1 MKDEYGFDH
10 ASDEVIAVRAELA
23 DEVVQAL
30 QLAGLPAFRSDHV
43 SASRPGAVVHV
54 HRDADLAS
62 AAVSASWHGDD
73 RLVEAAMAAVAAGD
87 PHSPDVRRLGS
98 VTLHMQDALIRILL
112 SAGIIATLN
121 NDCIDPGDVLV
132 FGRQSELPPG
142 LRPTLVPLSAPVKRT
157 GRGSLRGRI
166 HIADDFDGR
175 PEDAAGPFGI
185 TPPLSPP

>member
-1 MKDEYGFDH
+1 MKDAYGFDH

-30 QLAGLPAFRSDHV
+30 QLAGLPTFRSDHV
-43 SASRPGAVVHV
+43 SEARPGAVVHV

-62 AAVSASWHGDD
+62 AAVSVSWRGDG
-73 RLVEAAMAAVAAGD
+73 RLAEAARVAVAAGD
-87 PHSPDVRRLGS
+87 LHSPDVRRLGS
-98 VTLHMQDALIRILL
+98 VGLHMQDSLIRILL
-112 SAGIIATLN
+112 SAGIIASLS

-142 LRPTLVPLSAPVKRT
+142 LRPTYVPLSAPVERT

-166 HIADDFDGR
+166 HITHDSDEW
-175 PEDAAGPFGI
+175 PEDAVGPFEL
-185 TPPLSPP
+185 TPP